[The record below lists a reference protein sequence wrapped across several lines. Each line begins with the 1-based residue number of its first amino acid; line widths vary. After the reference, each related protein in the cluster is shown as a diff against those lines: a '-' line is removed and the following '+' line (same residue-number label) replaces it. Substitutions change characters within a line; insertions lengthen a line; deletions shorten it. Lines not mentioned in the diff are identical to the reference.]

1 MFGLTL
7 ITTKKYETLLSD
19 NQVLAGEYNDLKNE
33 YDELEKKLE
42 GDRVCGQHCKNCKY
56 GIEEIIY
63 STIFP
68 PTIKYTCELE
78 LKCKDFERLE
88 R

>member
-7 ITTKKYETLLSD
+7 ITTKKYENLLFD
-19 NQVLAGEYNDLKNE
+19 NQVLVGNYNALKNK

-42 GDRVCGQHCKNCKY
+42 GDRVCNQYCKNCKY
-56 GIEEIIY
+56 GIGETIY

-68 PTIKYTCELE
+68 PTIKYTCELNC
-78 LKCKDFERLE
+78 KCKDFDRK
-88 R
+88 